1 MRRFLSF
8 RDFDWTL
15 LGIVLVLC
23 TISVLEIYSATL
35 HTKYIGFHTKQMYWI
50 AGGLV
55 AMFVFAKIDYH
66 KLIDFVPWAYG
77 VCLVALVAVLAVGQ
91 KVLGARRWIKLGPM
105 HFQPSEWVKLVL
117 ILAVA
122 RYFAN
127 LGGRSLTWKDI
138 FKAFALV
145 GVPMLLVLKQPDLGT
160 TLTYLPILVAGL
172 FLGGIN
178 VRQALILGTCGLAL
192 VAGVWTSGKLL
203 KPYQKARLTSF
214 INPDNDPKGTGYQL
228 LQSKIAVGSGGVWGK
243 GAAKGTQTQGDF
255 LPIPHAD
262 FIFAAFGEEH
272 GFVGAFFVLLLY
284 FFVLMRLIQNAQTA
298 ADLSGSLII
307 MGVVAVLTFQIAV
320 NVGMVIGFMPVAGI
334 PLPLMSYG
342 GVFGVV
348 YVPGAGCGY
357 ECPHASVRQLRV
369 SEPCGTSLVSEFN
382 LLRPPELS
390 GPQETKFKHLAGQVR
405 MDLEPGRIGFMSTQR
420 RENRWQRTSC
430 TKSARASGHANPAP
444 IALHCRALATV
455 GTAPPA
461 ISAWLA
467 TNSLQSDHSYL
478 NFVTLAWFVSQDIR
492 RSSPPPGAGIR
503 AATGTRTTRRSFL
516 PFIPSPAGFTGF
528 HPTLP
533 QFPVGDRRWTE
544 RYDGKRDLHLQHAA

>member
-1 MRRFLSF
+1 
-8 RDFDWTL
+8 
-15 LGIVLVLC
+15 
-23 TISVLEIYSATL
+23 YSATL
-35 HTKYIGFHTKQMYWI
+35 HTKYTGFHTKQIYWI
-50 AGGLV
+50 IGGLA
-55 AMFVFAKIDYH
+55 AMFIFAKIDYH
-66 KLIDFVPWAYG
+66 KLIDYVPWAYG

-127 LGGRSLTWKDI
+127 LGARSLSWREI
-138 FKAFALV
+138 LKAFALV

-160 TLTYLPILVAGL
+160 TLTYVPILVAGL

-178 VRQALILGTCGLAL
+178 VRQAAILATCGLVL

-214 INPDNDPKGTGYQL
+214 INPGNDPRGTGYQL

-320 NVGMVIGFMPVAGI
+320 NVGMVIGFMPVTGI

-342 GVFGVV
+342 GSSVLFTFLAL
-348 YVPGAGCGY
+348 GA
-357 ECPHASVRQLRV
+357 VM
-369 SEPCGTSLVSEFN
+369 N
-382 LLRPPELS
+382 
-390 GPQETKFKHLAGQVR
+390 VR
-405 MDLEPGRIGFMSTQR
+405 MR
-420 RENRWQRTSC
+420 R
-430 TKSARASGHANPAP
+430 
-444 IALHCRALATV
+444 
-455 GTAPPA
+455 
-461 ISAWLA
+461 
-467 TNSLQSDHSYL
+467 
-478 NFVTLAWFVSQDIR
+478 FVN
-492 RSSPPPGAGIR
+492 
-503 AATGTRTTRRSFL
+503 
-516 PFIPSPAGFTGF
+516 
-528 HPTLP
+528 
-533 QFPVGDRRWTE
+533 
-544 RYDGKRDLHLQHAA
+544 